1 MTQELRIRPMTPE
14 ISDPAQIAELTVS
27 WPDLLQLPLATREAR
42 NQIAA
47 RVAEISKPVA
57 PAKLMHR
64 VLALLSPYF
73 ATDTPQSVR
82 EVEAEDWLAALG
94 GYPEWAVTAAARWW
108 KSDANPDRRKRPME
122 GDIAAR
128 CKVEMGVVSIAKLA
142 VDRFDRG
149 HRPFME
155 PEREVIPPEDMEH
168 RRKFASEVMARFAG
182 NNVSKPQGES
192 A

>member
-1 MTQELRIRPMTPE
+1 MLRSR
-14 ISDPAQIAELTVS
+14 
-27 WPDLLQLPLATREAR
+27 LATREER

-47 RVAEISKPVA
+47 LVAEISKPIA

-64 VLALLSPYF
+64 VLALLAPYF

-94 GYPEWAVTAAARWW
+94 DYPEWAVTAAARWW
-108 KSDANPDRRKRPME
+108 KSDANPDRRKKPLE

-128 CKVEMGVVSIAKLA
+128 CKVEMGVVSVAKLA

-149 HRPFME
+149 WRPHVE

-168 RRKFASEVMARFAG
+168 RRKFAAEVMARFAG
-182 NNVSKPQGES
+182 SNVSKPQGES